1 MSPKPLSPLSQE
13 QVEDLLATGRA
24 TNDEDRVLKERMRM
38 RVNAR
43 ETTRREDAA
52 IDDQVAKEREKLEN
66 ARRIIAT
73 YDSAIDEAVSLLGSD
88 HKASMILR
96 EAQKS

>member
-1 MSPKPLSPLSQE
+1 MPLSPLSQE
-13 QVEDLLATGRA
+13 QVEELLATGRA
-24 TNDEDRVLKERMRM
+24 TNDEDRELKQKMKM

-43 ETTRREDAA
+43 ETTRREDSA
-52 IDDQVAKEREKLEN
+52 IDDQVAREREKLEN

-73 YDSAIDEAVSLLGSD
+73 YDRAIDESVSLLGDD

-96 EAQKS
+96 EAQKPNP

>member
-1 MSPKPLSPLSQE
+1 MPLSPLSQE
-13 QVEDLLATGRA
+13 QVEELLATGRA
-24 TNDEDRVLKERMRM
+24 TNDEDRELKQKMKM

-43 ETTRREDAA
+43 ETTRREDSA
-52 IDDQVAKEREKLEN
+52 IDDQVAREREKLEN

-73 YDSAIDEAVSLLGSD
+73 YDRAIDESVSLLGDD

-96 EAQKS
+96 EA